1 MELNTLLV
9 PIDFSDTSRSAA
21 EQAVAMAAGDD
32 CAVILMHVIDRAM
45 VEFAQQHN
53 WGTAEGLST
62 DLRAKAEGELLKLVG
77 LLAKSVEVQTVVCEG
92 TPFVEILRKAEE
104 FQVDAVLMGK
114 HGTRGRAEKLLFGT
128 TAERVIR
135 WSTRPVIVLPPIES
149 PAPSGPPEPPQGE
162 AKSDGE

>member
-21 EQAVAMAAGDD
+21 EQAVSMAAGED
-32 CAVILMHVIDRAM
+32 CAVILLHVIDRAM
-45 VEFAQQHN
+45 IEFAQQHN
-53 WGTAEGLST
+53 WGTGEGLT
-62 DLRAKAEGELLKLVG
+62 ADLRAKAEGALLALVG
-77 LLAKSVEVQTVVCEG
+77 SLQKTVEVQTVVCEG

-135 WSTRPVIVLPPIES
+135 WSTRPVIVLPPIEA
-149 PAPSGPPEPPQGE
+149 PAAPPPPQEPAKPEGE
-162 AKSDGE
+162 